1 MIIDKKIRAS
11 FLLYAILV
19 IILTRIAG
27 DVILFL
33 IHQFSPSTPTLWKG
47 FTAISLTVALFLY
60 FFREGFTAKKT
71 VQTDFAGEF
80 MRDLKFV
87 LLFIFILQFS
97 KLLIIE
103 NPQRI
108 DRNLF
113 ALIFSDLQSIFSI
126 FVSVYYYWFFNK
138 WQRIHRHIRTRV
150 YMKIINICLVI
161 LILLFPL
168 FDHSV
173 ISVTGQRVPEEFQE
187 IIRVATFVTLIAM
200 LYFVLLISRKNEWIA
215 ILPKKKKLNFLLL
228 LLFTFIM
235 FIVFDIT
242 HDSKD
247 ELYRTLYYFS
257 PFSARFIY
265 INVFILTVFFL
276 RLILTTLGSL
286 PTAEIVE
293 HQTQEIQSL
302 TYLSKVLA
310 VNRDINTIVES
321 VTEMALRASGGS
333 AAWLEKYN
341 GEEKPEL
348 ISLKFISESFV
359 RELHEKYKLDGV
371 LRELKEPLL
380 VESIPEEKDSV
391 GESGEYS
398 FFAKSMIA
406 VPIFAGG
413 QRYGTLVVFH
423 PEEYGFNIERLKV
436 LSSFNDNIAI
446 AIENTRLISDSIEK
460 EKYKKELKLARDMQ
474 MKLLPQELPEIEN
487 YDIAAYTKPAEEV
500 GGDFYD
506 MGQLKNGKYCILIGD
521 VSGKGISAAFYM
533 AQLKGIVLAV
543 AKESESGRDLLV
555 RLNDTLY
562 GNMDKRMYITLSA
575 IVIEDRAGSL
585 TLARAGHLPGLMV
598 GGGKCE
604 LIKPPGLGLGLKENG
619 FFSKYIS
626 EQKFSLAE
634 NEALVLITDGVNE
647 VRNETGDELGL
658 NNLKLFLENQVYITS
673 KEYIGGINEYVTK
686 YMGNNIQHDDITII
700 SLVYK
705 GEVQ

>member
-1 MIIDKKIRAS
+1 MILDKKIRAS

-33 IHQFSPSTPTLWKG
+33 VHQFSPSTPTLWKA
-47 FTAISLTVALFLY
+47 FTTISLTIALFLY
-60 FFREGFTAKKT
+60 FFRDGFSVKKT
-71 VQTDFAGEF
+71 ISTDFAGEYF
-80 MRDLKFV
+80 RDLKLV
-87 LLFIFILQFS
+87 LLFIFILHFS
-97 KLLIIE
+97 KFLIIE

-113 ALIFSDLQSIFSI
+113 ALIFSDLLSLFCI

-138 WQRIHRHIRTRV
+138 WQSIHRHIRTRV
-150 YMKIINICLVI
+150 YMKIINICFVI
-161 LILLFPL
+161 LIILFPI

-173 ISVTGQRVPEEFQE
+173 ISVTGQRVPEEVQE
-187 IIRVATFVTLIAM
+187 IVRAATFITLIAM
-200 LYFVLLISRKNEWIA
+200 LYFVLIISKKNEWIA
-215 ILPKKKKLNFLLL
+215 ILPKKKKLNFLFLILL
-228 LLFTFIM
+228 TFVLS
-235 FIVFDIT
+235 IVFDIS
-242 HDSKD
+242 HDNKD

-265 INVFILTVFFL
+265 LNVFILSIYFL

-341 GEEKPEL
+341 GDGKPEL
-348 ISLKFISESFV
+348 ISLKFISETNI
-359 RELHEKYKLDGV
+359 RELHDKFKLSTV
-371 LRELKEPLL
+371 LRGIKEPML
-380 VESIPEEKDSV
+380 VESIPEE
-391 GESGEYS
+391 GT
-398 FFAKSMIA
+398 FFPEALEFSYYAKSMIA

-413 QRYGTLVVFH
+413 ERYGTLVVFH

-474 MKLLPQELPEIEN
+474 MKLLPQELPLVDN
-487 YDIAAYTKPAEEV
+487 YDISAYTKPAEEV

-506 MGQLKNGKYCILIGD
+506 MGKLKNGKYCILIGD

-533 AQLKGIVLAV
+533 AQLKGIVLAI
-543 AKESESGRDLLV
+543 AKESENGRDLLV

-562 GNMDKRMYITLSA
+562 GKMDKRMYITLSA
-575 IVIEDRAGSL
+575 LVIEDGMGNLSL
-585 TLARAGHLPGLMV
+585 SRAGHLPGLKV
-598 GGGKCE
+598 GEGNCE
-604 LIKPPGLGLGLKENG
+604 FIKPPGLGLGLKENG
-619 FFSKYIS
+619 FFSRFID
-626 EQKFSLAE
+626 EQKLTL
-634 NEALVLITDGVNE
+634 NHDNALLLITDGVNE
-647 VRNETGDELGL
+647 VRNEMNEELGL
-658 NNLKLFLENQVYITS
+658 NNLKLFLEKQVYITS
-673 KEYIGGINEYVTK
+673 KEYIDGINEYVTD

-705 GEVQ
+705 GEIQ